1 MSSAT
6 KIKPF
11 GVRRKGFK
19 VVKTLRFAHVD
30 REDYYRNGTN
40 ILLGLL
46 YLRLDG
52 QWEAS
57 KVDNTLIRANE
68 SSYTQL
74 HVGSYRDC
82 RLILENAL
90 ALRQPH
96 SKNND

>member
-11 GVRRKGFK
+11 GVRRRGFK
-19 VVKTLRFAHVD
+19 VVKKIRFGRVD
-30 REDYYRNGTN
+30 QEDYYRIGTN

-74 HVGSYRDC
+74 HVGSYQDC

-96 SKNND
+96 SENND